1 MSKEKKQEDVK
12 QEEVK
17 RIEVT
22 GTCKY
27 CRQQV
32 FFRMPEN
39 ATEEEIETEA
49 TRSCKCEEG
58 ESARTIMDNQA
69 TADKWIDLTYAE
81 EETMRGDMHNLANAV
96 IWSAI
101 SQGVIKQVE
110 GVDDTTTKVI
120 TTAMKKG
127 NDGKLVITQNMTFK
141 KKEKI

>member
-1 MSKEKKQEDVK
+1 MSEEVK

-17 RIEVT
+17 RIEVI

-32 FFRMPEN
+32 YFKMPEN
-39 ATEEEIETEA
+39 ATPEEIETEA
-49 TRSCKCEEG
+49 TRSCKCEQG
-58 ESARTIMDNQA
+58 ESARMIMDNQA
-69 TADKWIDLTYAE
+69 TADAWIDLTYSN
-81 EETMRGDMHNLANAV
+81 EETMRGVMHNLANAV

-110 GVDDTTTKVI
+110 GVDDTTTKV
-120 TTAMKKG
+120 TSTSMKRG
-127 NDGKLVITQNMTFK
+127 NDGKLVITQNITFK

>member
-1 MSKEKKQEDVK
+1 MSNEEK

-17 RIEVT
+17 RIEVI

-32 FFRMPEN
+32 YFKMPEN
-39 ATEEEIETEA
+39 ATPEEIETEA
-49 TRSCKCEEG
+49 TRSCKCEQG
-58 ESARTIMDNQA
+58 ESARMIMDNQA
-69 TADKWIDLTYAE
+69 TADKWIDLTYAN
-81 EETMRGDMHNLANAV
+81 EETMRGVMHNLANAV

-110 GVDDTTTKVI
+110 GVDDTTTKV
-120 TTAMKKG
+120 TNTSMKRG
-127 NDGKLVITQNMTFK
+127 NDGKLVITQNITFK

>member
-1 MSKEKKQEDVK
+1 MSEEVK

-17 RIEVT
+17 RIEVI

-32 FFRMPEN
+32 YFKMPEN
-39 ATEEEIETEA
+39 ATPEEIETEA
-49 TRSCKCEEG
+49 TRSCKCEQG
-58 ESARTIMDNQA
+58 ESARMIMNNQA
-69 TADKWIDLTYAE
+69 TADKWIDLTYAN
-81 EETMRGDMHNLANAV
+81 EETMRGVMHNLANAV

-110 GVDDTTTKVI
+110 GVDDTTIKV
-120 TTAMKKG
+120 TNTSMKRG
-127 NDGKLVITQNMTFK
+127 NDGKLVITQNITFK

>member
-1 MSKEKKQEDVK
+1 MSEEVK

-17 RIEVT
+17 RIEVI

-32 FFRMPEN
+32 YFKMPEN
-39 ATEEEIETEA
+39 ATPEEIETEA
-49 TRSCKCEEG
+49 TRSCKGEQG
-58 ESARTIMDNQA
+58 ESARMIMDNQA
-69 TADKWIDLTYAE
+69 TADKWIDLTYAN
-81 EETMRGDMHNLANAV
+81 EETMRGVMHNLANAV

-110 GVDDTTTKVI
+110 GVDDTTTKV
-120 TTAMKKG
+120 TNTSMKRG
-127 NDGKLVITQNMTFK
+127 NDGKLVITQNITFK

>member
-1 MSKEKKQEDVK
+1 MSNEEK

-17 RIEVT
+17 RIEVI

-32 FFRMPEN
+32 YFKMPEN
-39 ATEEEIETEA
+39 ATPEEIETEA
-49 TRSCKCEEG
+49 TRSCKCEQG
-58 ESARTIMDNQA
+58 ESARMIMDNQA
-69 TADKWIDLTYAE
+69 TADKWIDLTYAN
-81 EETMRGDMHNLANAV
+81 EETMRGVMHNLANAV

-110 GVDDTTTKVI
+110 GVDDTTTKV
-120 TTAMKKG
+120 TSTSMKRG
-127 NDGKLVITQNMTFK
+127 NDGKLVITQNITFK

>member
-1 MSKEKKQEDVK
+1 MSEEVK

-32 FFRMPEN
+32 FFKMPEN
-39 ATEEEIETEA
+39 ATPEEIETEA

-58 ESARTIMDNQA
+58 ESARMIMDNQA
-69 TADKWIDLTYAE
+69 TADAWIDLTYSN
-81 EETMRGDMHNLANAV
+81 EETMRGVMHNLANAV

-110 GVDDTTTKVI
+110 GVDDTTTKV
-120 TTAMKKG
+120 TSTSMKRG
-127 NDGKLVITQNMTFK
+127 NDGKLVITQNITFK

>member
-1 MSKEKKQEDVK
+1 MSKEVK

-32 FFRMPEN
+32 YFKMPEN
-39 ATEEEIETEA
+39 ATPEEIETEA

-58 ESARTIMDNQA
+58 ESARMIMDNQA
-69 TADKWIDLTYAE
+69 TADAWIDLTYSN
-81 EETMRGDMHNLANAV
+81 EETMRGVMHNLANAV

-110 GVDDTTTKVI
+110 GVDDTTTKV
-120 TTAMKKG
+120 TSTSMKRG
-127 NDGKLVITQNMTFK
+127 NDGKLVITQNITFK

>member
-1 MSKEKKQEDVK
+1 MSNEVK

-17 RIEVT
+17 RIEVI

-32 FFRMPEN
+32 YFKMPEN
-39 ATEEEIETEA
+39 ATPEEIETEA
-49 TRSCKCEEG
+49 TRSCKCEQG
-58 ESARTIMDNQA
+58 ESARMIMDNQA
-69 TADKWIDLTYAE
+69 TADKWIDLTYAN
-81 EETMRGDMHNLANAV
+81 EETMRGVMHNLANAV

-110 GVDDTTTKVI
+110 GVDDTTTKV
-120 TTAMKKG
+120 TSTSMKRG
-127 NDGKLVITQNMTFK
+127 NDGKLVITQNITFK

>member
-1 MSKEKKQEDVK
+1 MSKEEK

-32 FFRMPEN
+32 FFKMPEN
-39 ATEEEIETEA
+39 ATPEEIETEA
-49 TRSCKCEEG
+49 TRSCKCEQG
-58 ESARTIMDNQA
+58 ESARMIMDNQA
-69 TADKWIDLTYAE
+69 TADKWIDLTYAN
-81 EETMRGDMHNLANAV
+81 EETMRGVMHNLANAV

-110 GVDDTTTKVI
+110 GVDDTTTKV
-120 TTAMKKG
+120 TSTSMKRG
-127 NDGKLVITQNMTFK
+127 NDGKLVITQNITFK

>member
-1 MSKEKKQEDVK
+1 MSEEVK

-17 RIEVT
+17 RIEVI

-32 FFRMPEN
+32 YFKMPEN
-39 ATEEEIETEA
+39 ATPEEIETEA
-49 TRSCKCEEG
+49 TRSCKCEQG
-58 ESARTIMDNQA
+58 ESARMIMDNQA
-69 TADKWIDLTYAE
+69 TADKWIDLTYAN
-81 EETMRGDMHNLANAV
+81 EETMRGVMHNLANAV

-110 GVDDTTTKVI
+110 GVDDTTTKV
-120 TTAMKKG
+120 TSTSMKRG
-127 NDGKLVITQNMTFK
+127 NDGKLVITQNITFK

>member
-1 MSKEKKQEDVK
+1 MSEEVK

-17 RIEVT
+17 RIEVI

-32 FFRMPEN
+32 YFKMPEN
-39 ATEEEIETEA
+39 ATPEEIETEA

-58 ESARTIMDNQA
+58 ESARMIMDNQA
-69 TADKWIDLTYAE
+69 TADKWIDLTYAN
-81 EETMRGDMHNLANAV
+81 EETMRGVMHNLANAV

-110 GVDDTTTKVI
+110 GVDDTTTKV
-120 TTAMKKG
+120 TSTSMKRG
-127 NDGKLVITQNMTFK
+127 NDGKLVITQNITFK

>member
-1 MSKEKKQEDVK
+1 MSKEEK

-17 RIEVT
+17 RIEVI

-32 FFRMPEN
+32 YFKMPEN
-39 ATEEEIETEA
+39 ATPEEIETEA
-49 TRSCKCEEG
+49 TRSCKCEQG
-58 ESARTIMDNQA
+58 ESARMIMDNQA
-69 TADKWIDLTYAE
+69 TADKWIDLTYAN
-81 EETMRGDMHNLANAV
+81 EETMRGVMHNLANAV

-110 GVDDTTTKVI
+110 GVDDTTTKV
-120 TTAMKKG
+120 TNTSMKRG
-127 NDGKLVITQNMTFK
+127 NDGKLVITQNITFK

>member
-1 MSKEKKQEDVK
+1 MSKEEK

-32 FFRMPEN
+32 YFKMPEN
-39 ATEEEIETEA
+39 ATPEEIETEA
-49 TRSCKCEEG
+49 TRSCKCEQG
-58 ESARTIMDNQA
+58 ESARMIMDNQA
-69 TADKWIDLTYAE
+69 TADKWIDLTYAN
-81 EETMRGDMHNLANAV
+81 EETMRGVMHNLANAV

-110 GVDDTTTKVI
+110 GVDDTTTKV
-120 TTAMKKG
+120 TNTSMKRG
-127 NDGKLVITQNMTFK
+127 NDGKLVITQNITFK

>member
-1 MSKEKKQEDVK
+1 MSKEEK

-32 FFRMPEN
+32 FFKMPEN
-39 ATEEEIETEA
+39 ATPEEIETEA
-49 TRSCKCEEG
+49 TRSCKCVQG
-58 ESARTIMDNQA
+58 ESARMIMDNQA
-69 TADKWIDLTYAE
+69 TADKWIDLTYAN
-81 EETMRGDMHNLANAV
+81 EETMRGVMHNLANAV

-127 NDGKLVITQNMTFK
+127 ND
-141 KKEKI
+141 

>member
-1 MSKEKKQEDVK
+1 MSKEVK

-32 FFRMPEN
+32 FFKMPEN
-39 ATEEEIETEA
+39 ATPEEIETEA
-49 TRSCKCEEG
+49 TRSCKCEQG
-58 ESARTIMDNQA
+58 ESARMIMDNQA
-69 TADKWIDLTYAE
+69 TADKWIDLTYAN
-81 EETMRGDMHNLANAV
+81 EETMRGVMHNLANAV

-110 GVDDTTTKVI
+110 GVDYTTTKV
-120 TTAMKKG
+120 TSTSMKRG
-127 NDGKLVITQNMTFK
+127 NDGKLVITQNITFK

>member
-1 MSKEKKQEDVK
+1 MSEEVK
-12 QEEVK
+12 QEKVK
-17 RIEVT
+17 RIEVI

-32 FFRMPEN
+32 YFKMPEN
-39 ATEEEIETEA
+39 ATPEEIETEA

-58 ESARTIMDNQA
+58 ESARMIMDNQA
-69 TADKWIDLTYAE
+69 TADAWIDLTYSN
-81 EETMRGDMHNLANAV
+81 EETMRGVMHNLANAV

-110 GVDDTTTKVI
+110 GVDDTTTKV
-120 TTAMKKG
+120 TSTSMKRG
-127 NDGKLVITQNMTFK
+127 NDGKLVITQNITFK

>member
-1 MSKEKKQEDVK
+1 MSNEEK

-17 RIEVT
+17 RIEVI

-32 FFRMPEN
+32 YFKMPEN
-39 ATEEEIETEA
+39 ASPEEIETEA
-49 TRSCKCEEG
+49 TRSCKCEQG
-58 ESARTIMDNQA
+58 ESARMIMDNQA
-69 TADKWIDLTYAE
+69 TADKWIDLTYAN
-81 EETMRGDMHNLANAV
+81 EETMRGVMHNLANAV

-110 GVDDTTTKVI
+110 GVDDTTTKV
-120 TTAMKKG
+120 TSTSMKRG
-127 NDGKLVITQNMTFK
+127 NDGKLVITQNITFK

>member
-1 MSKEKKQEDVK
+1 MSEEVK

-32 FFRMPEN
+32 FFKMPEN
-39 ATEEEIETEA
+39 ATPEEIETEA

-58 ESARTIMDNQA
+58 ESARMIMDNQA
-69 TADKWIDLTYAE
+69 TADKWIDLTYAN
-81 EETMRGDMHNLANAV
+81 EETMRGVMHNLANAV

-110 GVDDTTTKVI
+110 GVDDTTTKV
-120 TTAMKKG
+120 TSTSMKRG
-127 NDGKLVITQNMTFK
+127 NDGKLVITQNITFK

>member
-1 MSKEKKQEDVK
+1 MSEEVK

-17 RIEVT
+17 RIEVI

-32 FFRMPEN
+32 YFKMPEN
-39 ATEEEIETEA
+39 ATPEEIETEA
-49 TRSCKCEEG
+49 TRSCKCEQG
-58 ESARTIMDNQA
+58 ESARMIMDNQA
-69 TADKWIDLTYAE
+69 TADKWIDLTYAN
-81 EETMRGDMHNLANAV
+81 EETMRGVMHNLANAV

-110 GVDDTTTKVI
+110 GVDDTTTRV
-120 TTAMKKG
+120 TSTSMKRG
-127 NDGKLVITQNMTFK
+127 NDGKLVITQNITFK